1 MIKSA
6 LDKGTLF
13 FGVMFPAPN
22 KKGDLA
28 VSLRDSTVMKECRV
42 NSSNLYIMIA
52 RMNYEEEMTPEEE
65 NAIKIANFLIK

>member
-13 FGVMFPAPN
+13 FWVMFPAPN

-28 VSLRDSTVMKECRV
+28 VSFF
-42 NSSNLYIMIA
+42 YII
-52 RMNYEEEMTPEEE
+52 R
-65 NAIKIANFLIK
+65 